1 MKEFKKKVALITG
14 AAHGIGRS
22 FAIEAAKRGMKL
34 SLVDIDSESLVEAKA
49 ECEALG
55 ADVIAILTDVSV
67 YDEVHTSVEKTMER
81 FGQIDVLFA
90 NAGIATAGS
99 VLNIP
104 VRDWEW
110 AIAVNTLGLAYY
122 THDVLP
128 IMERQGTPAHF
139 MCTASVAGL
148 RAGMAVNP
156 PYFCSKHGAVSIAE
170 SVKAQIQ
177 TDGSDIGVS
186 VFCPMYVAT
195 DIANSEKHRP
205 TRFSNPDDPY
215 YSSNE
220 YITARNVFTKNVAG
234 GLAAEKIG
242 PRLFKAIEE
251 NQMYIVSHTATIPY
265 IEERHRAI
273 EADAKYEL
281 TIDK

>member
-1 MKEFKKKVALITG
+1 MKEFREKIALITG

-22 FAIEAAKRGMKL
+22 FAVEAAKRGMKL
-34 SLVDIDSESLVEAKA
+34 SLVDIDAAALAEART

-55 ADVIAILTDVSV
+55 AEVLAIVTDVSL
-67 YDEVHTSVEKTMER
+67 YEEVHASVEQTLRR

-99 VLNIP
+99 ILNIP

-110 AIAVNTLGLAYY
+110 AVAVNTLSLAYY

-148 RAGMAVNP
+148 RGGMAVNP

-170 SVKAQIQ
+170 SVKAQVE

-195 DIANSEKHRP
+195 DIANSECHRP
-205 TRFSNPDDPY
+205 ARFSEPDDPY
-215 YSSNE
+215 YSSEE
-220 YITARNVFTKNVAG
+220 YVTARNTFAKNIAG
-234 GLAAEKIG
+234 GMDAAIIG

-265 IEERHRAI
+265 IEQRHHAI
-273 EADAKYEL
+273 EEDARYEL
-281 TIDK
+281 TLG

>member
-1 MKEFKKKVALITG
+1 MKEFAGKVALITG

-22 FAIEAAKRGMKL
+22 FAHEAARRGMKL
-34 SLVDIDSESLVEAKA
+34 ALVDIDSEYLVQVKA

-55 ADVIAILTDVSV
+55 AETLAVVTDVSV
-67 YDEVHTSVEKTMER
+67 YDEVHASVEKTMNR
-81 FGQIDVLFA
+81 YGQIDILFS

-99 VLNIP
+99 ILNIP

-110 AIAVNTLGLAYY
+110 AIAVNTLSLAYY

-128 IMERQGTPAHF
+128 IMVKQGTPAHF
-139 MCTASVAGL
+139 MCTASIAGL

-156 PYFCSKHGAVSIAE
+156 PYFCSKHGAVAIAE
-170 SVKAQIQ
+170 SVKAQVLS
-177 TDGSDIGVS
+177 DGSDIGVS
-186 VFCPMYVAT
+186 VYCPMYVAT

-205 TRFSNPDDPY
+205 ARFSDPDDPY
-215 YSSNE
+215 YASDE
-220 YITARNVFTKNVAG
+220 YLTARKVFTQNVANG
-234 GLAAEKIG
+234 FDPATVG

-251 NQMYIVSHTATIPY
+251 NQMYVVTHTVTIPY

-273 EADAKYEL
+273 EDDARYEL
-281 TIDK
+281 TLS

>member
-1 MKEFKKKVALITG
+1 MKEFKGKVALITG

-34 SLVDIDSESLVEAKA
+34 SLVDIDAENLVEAKA
-49 ECEALG
+49 ECEELG
-55 ADVIAILTDVSV
+55 ADVLAIFTDVSV
-67 YDEVHTSVEKTMER
+67 YAEVHASVEKTMQR
-81 FGQIDVLFA
+81 FGQIDVLFS

-99 VLNIP
+99 ILNIP

-110 AIAVNTLGLAYY
+110 AVAVNTLGLAYY

-139 MCTASVAGL
+139 LCTASVAGL

-170 SVKAQIQ
+170 SVKAQVEA
-177 TDGSDIGVS
+177 DGSDIGVS

-195 DIANSEKHRP
+195 DIANSERHRP
-205 TRFSNPDDPY
+205 ARFTDPDDPY
-215 YSSNE
+215 YSSEE
-220 YITARNVFTKNVAG
+220 YTTARTTFTKNVAG
-234 GLAAEKIG
+234 GMDVKKIG
-242 PRLFKAIEE
+242 PRLFRAIEE

-281 TIDK
+281 TIDQ